1 MAELTGT
8 IAGTVT
14 DAATGQGIPRCDVS
28 ARGGIARQTVTD
40 GRGAYRIPGLPVG
53 SYTVEAAALG
63 YASQSTT
70 GVAVQLGRSIT
81 CDFTLQPKPQDGGS

>member
-1 MAELTGT
+1 MADLTGT
-8 IAGTVT
+8 IAGRVV
-14 DAATGQGIPRCDVS
+14 DAATGQGIPRCDVT
-28 ARGGIARQTVTD
+28 ARAGIARAAVTD

-63 YASQSTT
+63 YASQTT
-70 GVAVQLGRSIT
+70 ADVAVQLGRSVP